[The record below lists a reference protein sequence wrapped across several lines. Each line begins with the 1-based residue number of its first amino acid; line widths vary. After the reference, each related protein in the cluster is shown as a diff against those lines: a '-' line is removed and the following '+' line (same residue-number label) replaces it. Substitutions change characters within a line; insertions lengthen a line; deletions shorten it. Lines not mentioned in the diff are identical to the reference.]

1 MSIENIG
8 GASRNTHKP
17 GPIEGGIMPEIGI
30 DEYETKMSALIKQ
43 REDFE
48 RGIAEYQGN
57 MDKVT
62 ALRAKLNKPDLF
74 TDKEAKETWN
84 KWVLNKSEYE
94 GSLRG
99 VESQIRALE
108 AEHGKLPQ

>member
-1 MSIENIG
+1 
-8 GASRNTHKP
+8 
-17 GPIEGGIMPEIGI
+17 MPELGI

-62 ALRAKLNKPDLF
+62 ALRVKLKNPNLF
-74 TDKEAKETWN
+74 TDTEAIDTWN
-84 KWVLNKSEYE
+84 KWKLNKSEYE
-94 GSLRG
+94 GSLKG